1 MCAKSLQSCPILCNL
16 IDHGLPGSSVHGIL
30 QARILEWVA
39 ISFSRGSSWPRDRTL
54 ISCIS
59 CIDRWVL
66 YHRHH
71 LGSPEIRHNFW
82 NLELFLKKRCLLILF
97 VCLLILKANI
107 GQQKINTAFWQNYV
121 TKGMKS
127 FPGGSVIKICLPM
140 QEIQITWEIP
150 WTEEPG
156 RQQST
161 GLQKS
166 QTWLSNQTT
175 NGQK

>member
-1 MCAKSLQSCPILCNL
+1 MSDSLQPYWPWPARFLCPW
-16 IDHGLPGSSVHGIL
+16 DSPGKNTGVGCHFPLQGIFL
-30 QARILEWVA
+30 TQ
-39 ISFSRGSSWPRDRTL
+39 GSNL